1 MYICDMPR
9 GSGRL
14 GGHALGV
21 TFVLRD
27 NFWKMFQTTFL
38 ARLSFQFG
46 FIDGSVFLGGK
57 GGAVFLASESCAR
70 DTFGLTSRPHSSP
83 KNPLLLRLMR
93 YKHINSEKCHA

>member
-1 MYICDMPR
+1 MPR

-14 GGHALGV
+14 GGHVLGV

-57 GGAVFLASESCAR
+57 GGRGLSCLRKLRTGHLWA
-70 DTFGLTSRPHSSP
+70 DLPP
-83 KNPLLLRLMR
+83 PLLPKKPTAAPLNEIQTH
-93 YKHINSEKCHA
+93 KF